1 LPPLC
6 DAEIG
11 YYVDARVNSTS
22 WSIERSTRDLSCHI
36 TGSVSGYGSFS
47 KLTHIQNF
55 VGIESRELS
64 SSSSGNLSYDEIL
77 MLQSSEGPVAVGTKL
92 KSESIES
99 INDILIDIDERWPT
113 RFANYKKISYLGP
126 GIRTRESYLNNG
138 DVVETSI
145 DSWRLTKESAYQAHI
160 NRTVT
165 SVNIT
170 ADDVGE
176 SISSNRSSRY
186 GLALETIGSST
197 RLDVMRLD
205 ESGEPKLRISQD
217 YLGEERMNLNITMC
231 DYVPSTEEENNWLE
245 CCRAGEAGKDLENSL
260 TPSLGLFIFT

>member
-1 LPPLC
+1 
-6 DAEIG
+6 
-11 YYVDARVNSTS
+11 
-22 WSIERSTRDLSCHI
+22 
-36 TGSVSGYGSFS
+36 
-47 KLTHIQNF
+47 
-55 VGIESRELS
+55 
-64 SSSSGNLSYDEIL
+64 

-205 ESGEPKLRISQD
+205 ESGSPSCAYLRTTW
-217 YLGEERMNLNITMC
+217 ER
-231 DYVPSTEEENNWLE
+231 S
-245 CCRAGEAGKDLENSL
+245 A
-260 TPSLGLFIFT
+260 